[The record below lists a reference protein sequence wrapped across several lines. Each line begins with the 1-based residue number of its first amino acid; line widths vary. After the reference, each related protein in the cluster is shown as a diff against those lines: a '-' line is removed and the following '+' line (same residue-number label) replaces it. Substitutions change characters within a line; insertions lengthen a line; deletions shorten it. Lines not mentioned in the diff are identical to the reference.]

1 MPSTSGTLT
10 PAMVALPLVGSTVYS
25 CALPEC
31 ATIRVLPLGVA
42 AIPLRLKSPLV
53 SAAGPLSLGRVWPDG
68 VW

>member
-10 PAMVALPLVGSTVYS
+10 PAMVALAPLVGSTVYS

-42 AIPLRLKSPLV
+42 AIP
-53 SAAGPLSLGRVWPDG
+53 
-68 VW
+68 